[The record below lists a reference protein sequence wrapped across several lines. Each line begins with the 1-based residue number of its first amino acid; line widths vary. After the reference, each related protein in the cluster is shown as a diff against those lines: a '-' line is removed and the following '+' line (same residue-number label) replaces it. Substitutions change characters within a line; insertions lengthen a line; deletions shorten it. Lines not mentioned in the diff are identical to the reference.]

1 VDEDAALEDE
11 NQKRIARELE
21 EVLGSLLKL
30 MK

>member
-1 VDEDAALEDE
+1 MKKLHWIDE
-11 NQKRIARELE
+11 NQKRMGRELE